1 MCDPVTASVA
11 IGMGALQMY
20 SSVEQGKA
28 DYAVAKYNARQQE
41 NQAIRTRN
49 KGTEEENRLRQA
61 TAEKVSRQR
70 AQMAA
75 GGVDVGAGSAVSI
88 QEGTLAV
95 GEADALTLRNN
106 YQQEAQAMDEQS
118 RLTLLTG
125 RNARRMSYLRGISGG
140 ASSGVSTYGAL
151 A

>member
-1 MCDPVTASVA
+1 MCNPIAAAVA
-11 IGMGALQMY
+11 MAGVQMY
-20 SSVEQGKA
+20 SSAEQGKA

-70 AQMAA
+70 AQLAA
-75 GGVDVGAGSAVSI
+75 GGVDVGAGTAVNI
-88 QEGTLAV
+88 QEGSLSV

-106 YQQEAQAMDEQS
+106 YQQEAQAMDDQAS
-118 RLTLLTG
+118 LTLLTG
-125 RNARRMSYLRGISGG
+125 RNARRMSYLRGLAGG

>member
-1 MCDPVTASVA
+1 MCDPVTAAVA
-11 IGMGALQMY
+11 MGGLQMY
-20 SSVEQGKA
+20 SSVQQGRA
-28 DYAVAKYNARQQE
+28 DLAVAKYNARQQK

-49 KGTEEENRLRQA
+49 KGVEEENRLRQA

-70 AQMAA
+70 AQLAA
-75 GGVDVGAGSAVSI
+75 GGVDVGAGTAVDI

-125 RNARRMSYLRGISGG
+125 RNALRMSYLRGLSGG